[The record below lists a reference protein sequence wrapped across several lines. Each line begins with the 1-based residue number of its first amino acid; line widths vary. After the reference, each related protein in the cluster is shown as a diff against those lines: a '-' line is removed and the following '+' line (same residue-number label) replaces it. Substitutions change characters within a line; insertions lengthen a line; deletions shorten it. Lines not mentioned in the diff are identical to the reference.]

1 LMVRLFSLAR
11 RNVALHKLTNL
22 IFCAPRDLDLDNILE
37 KTSRVCGFR
46 GQLCYFSKAV
56 FRRWYAVSGSPFEV
70 APIT

>member
-1 LMVRLFSLAR
+1 MVRLFSLAR

-56 FRRWYAVSGSPFEV
+56 
-70 APIT
+70 